1 MRIRVISD
9 LHVDVNRNFPFSFKD
24 EEKDNTF
31 TLIAGDVSGN
41 VKLTSE
47 WVKQNIK
54 HGILVAGNHD
64 PTYNDL
70 GWTIQTQKEYLHNE
84 FPETGDITFLDEQVG
99 VMSKEIPGTNILV
112 IGSTLYTDYKYA
124 SDSMIRRLETEN
136 KYRKQN
142 GEQEIGI
149 EELNMGYAIRGLN
162 DFKWGHVPDEFD
174 DRGLEQRPLRPM
186 DLLKWHNVTFA
197 KIKEL
202 VELNENKD
210 VIILTHHCP
219 SPIFISSR
227 YVDGNMNASYVS
239 ELEDFIIEH
248 RNIKAW
254 CCGHVHNVNS
264 FEIYDVDGKNKH
276 LMVCNPRGYEG
287 HFESDKWNPN
297 TFIDTDSWKVV
308 VEPYSN
314 PKLEQKRKEA
324 KDEFMKYA
332 QFLM

>member
-1 MRIRVISD
+1 MRIIVISD
-9 LHVDVNRNFPFSFKD
+9 LHVDINQNFPFSFKG
-24 EEKDNTF
+24 EEKEIF

-41 VKLTSE
+41 VKLTSK

-70 GWTIQTQKEYLHNE
+70 GWTIQTQKEYLHKK
-84 FPETGDITFLDEQVG
+84 FPETCDVTFLDEQVG

-124 SDSMIRRLETEN
+124 SDNLLEYISLNN
-136 KYRKQN
+136 KWRKEG
-142 GEQEIGI
+142 GESEMLTVEGV
-149 EELNMGYAIRGLN
+149 NMGYAIRGLN
-162 DFKWGHVPDEFD
+162 DFRWGHVPDEFD
-174 DRGLEQRPLRPM
+174 DRGLSQRPLRPM
-186 DLLKWHNVTFA
+186 DLLKWFNVTFA

-210 VIILTHHCP
+210 VIVLTHHCP
-219 SPIFISSR
+219 SPMFISSR
-227 YVDGNMNASYVS
+227 YVNSNMNASYVS
-239 ELEDFIIEH
+239 ELEGFINEH

-254 CCGHVHNVNS
+254 CCGHVHNVNF
-264 FEIYDVDGKNKH
+264 FEIGNGKNKH
-276 LMVCNPRGYEG
+276 LMVCNPRGYE
-287 HFESDKWNPN
+287 HDFESEKWNPN

-324 KDEFMKYA
+324 HDKFMKYA
-332 QFLM
+332 PFFM